1 MENFGLFELFN
12 KILSQKQLFQP
23 NNEGNSPATKTEN
36 ITKQQTLINKT
47 TQLPSYYTQLSI
59 ISLIKRHDELSKKID
74 KDNKKS

>member
-36 ITKQQTLINKT
+36 KTKQQTPINKT